1 MLYAFPYLDLI
12 IAVTWWNEGP
22 WGDETVSEEEFCKEV
37 AVGIYVHGRKLEI
50 LNPSDTIAK
59 YTEYNKCYGTPPEK
73 FEREYYERHKIEQ
86 VNLEKEIRKM
96 NNPFIDVFCPHC
108 GEFVNPIYEGDCPNC
123 GEYIG
128 SDDNEE
134 WDDESDKDEEWDDED
149 DEDEEWEGE
158 DDEDEEWNDEDD
170 IDDEE

>member
-1 MLYAFPYLDLI
+1 
-12 IAVTWWNEGP
+12 
-22 WGDETVSEEEFCKEV
+22 
-37 AVGIYVHGRKLEI
+37 
-50 LNPSDTIAK
+50 
-59 YTEYNKCYGTPPEK
+59 
-73 FEREYYERHKIEQ
+73 
-86 VNLEKEIRKM
+86 M
-96 NNPFIDVFCPHC
+96 NNPFIDVFFQHC

>member
-1 MLYAFPYLDLI
+1 
-12 IAVTWWNEGP
+12 
-22 WGDETVSEEEFCKEV
+22 
-37 AVGIYVHGRKLEI
+37 
-50 LNPSDTIAK
+50 
-59 YTEYNKCYGTPPEK
+59 
-73 FEREYYERHKIEQ
+73 
-86 VNLEKEIRKM
+86 M

-108 GEFVNPIYEGDCPNC
+108 GEFVNPIYC